1 MKKILIIG
9 AGIHGCFLAKYLKS
23 YNVEIVILDKNNDI
37 CEGTSNATHNRA
49 NRGYH
54 YPRSNITAKECGLAF
69 DYFAKNYKKF
79 LIKKKSYYCIE
90 RNSKTSL
97 KDYIK
102 FISKHNLEF
111 EICNKSKYIK
121 KKNLESIVVG
131 QEGCYDHLEIK
142 KFLKKEIKNKQ
153 IKFINNY
160 DLKKAT
166 LSDDKIK
173 LISNKNKII
182 SKNFDFIINTTYD
195 RANVIKKN
203 VFKLNVKNNYIFQL
217 TEIAVVKSKIKFPSI
232 TIMDGLFITLMPYI
246 GKKNHYLLYDVTNSI
261 MKVKKTEFNEVS
273 KRTNF
278 DKMIKKASKY
288 FFYTDTLK
296 YVKSFYGMRPI
307 PKKDIS
313 ADRSTKIT
321 KNKWNGK
328 NIYTFNEGK
337 YISAPLMAKEFTQ
350 KLWKKKIIKKK

>member
-9 AGIHGCFLAKYLKS
+9 AGIHGCFLAKYLKK
-23 YNVEIVILDKNNDI
+23 YDVEIVILDKNNDI

-54 YPRSNITAKECGLAF
+54 YPRSNVTAKECALAF
-69 DYFAKNYKKF
+69 NYFAKNYKKF
-79 LIKKKSYYCIE
+79 LTKSKSYYCIE
-90 RNSKTSL
+90 RNSKTNL

-102 FISKHNLEF
+102 FIIRHNLEF
-111 EICNKSKYIK
+111 KIQNKSKFIK
-121 KKNLESIVVG
+121 KKNLEAIVVG
-131 QEGCYDHLEIK
+131 QEGCYNHPKIK
-142 KFLKKEIKNKQ
+142 KFLKEEITSKK

-166 LSDDKIK
+166 FLD
-173 LISNKNKII
+173 NKVTLANNENKII
-182 SKNFDFIINTTYD
+182 SINFDFIINTTYD
-195 RANVIKKN
+195 KSNLIN
-203 VFKLNVKNNYIFQL
+203 NDIFKLKVKNNYLFQL
-217 TEIAVVKSKIKFPSI
+217 TEIAVVKSKIKFPSM

-261 MKVKKTEFNEVS
+261 MEVKKNEFSANI
-273 KRTNF
+273 KKTNF
-278 DKMIKKASKY
+278 NKMIKKASKY
-288 FFYTDTLK
+288 FFFTDTLK
-296 YVKSFYGMRPI
+296 YVKSCYGMRPI
-307 PKKDIS
+307 PIKDIN

-321 KNKWNGK
+321 MNKWNGK

-350 KLWKKKIIKKK
+350 KLWEKKIIEK

>member
-9 AGIHGCFLAKYLKS
+9 AGIHGCFLAKYLKK
-23 YNVEIVILDKNNDI
+23 YNVEIIILDKNNDI

-54 YPRSNITAKECGLAF
+54 YPRSNVTAKECALAF
-69 DYFAKNYKKF
+69 NYFAKNYKKF
-79 LIKKKSYYCIE
+79 LIKSKSYYCIE

-97 KDYIK
+97 NNYIK
-102 FISKHNLEF
+102 FIKKQNLEF
-111 EICNKSKYIK
+111 KIQNKSKFIK
-121 KKNLESIVVG
+121 KKNLEAIVVG
-131 QEGCYDHLEIK
+131 HEGCYNHPKIK
-142 KFLKKEIKNKQ
+142 EFLKEEIISKK
-153 IKFINNY
+153 IKFVNNY

-166 LSDDKIK
+166 FFD
-173 LISNKNKII
+173 NKVTLANNENKII
-182 SKNFDFIINTTYD
+182 SSNFDFIINTTYD
-195 RANVIKKN
+195 KSNLIN
-203 VFKLNVKNNYIFQL
+203 NDIFKLKVKNNYLFQL
-217 TEIAVVKSKIKFPSI
+217 TEIVVVKSKIKFPSL

-261 MKVKKTEFNEVS
+261 MEVKKNEFNSNVKKTNFN
-273 KRTNF
+273 
-278 DKMIKKASKY
+278 KMIKKASKY
-288 FFYTDTLK
+288 FFFTDTLK
-296 YVKSFYGMRPI
+296 YVKSCYGMRPI
-307 PKKDIS
+307 PIKDIN

-350 KLWKKKIIKKK
+350 KLWEKKIIEK

>member
-23 YNVEIVILDKNNDI
+23 YNVEVVILDKNNDI
-37 CEGTSNATHNRA
+37 CEGTSKATHNRA

-79 LIKKKSYYCIE
+79 LIKSKSYYCIE

-111 EICNKSKYIK
+111 QICNKSKYIK
-121 KKNLESIVVG
+121 HKNLETIVVG
-131 QEGCYDHLEIK
+131 QEGCYDHLKIK
-142 KFLKKEIKNKQ
+142 KFLKKELKNKK
-153 IKFINNY
+153 IKLINNY
-160 DLKKAT
+160 NLKKAT
-166 LSDDKIK
+166 LIDDKVE

-203 VFKLNVKNNYIFQL
+203 VFNLKIKNDHIFQL

-261 MKVKKTEFNEVS
+261 MKVQKTEFNLVCR
-273 KRTNF
+273 KTNF
-278 DKMIKKASKY
+278 NKMIKKASKY

-296 YVKSFYGMRPI
+296 YVKSLYGMRPI
-307 PKKDIS
+307 PKKDIN
-313 ADRSTKIT
+313 ADRSTKIS

-337 YISAPLMAKEFTQ
+337 YISAPLMAKEFTH
-350 KLWKKKIIKKK
+350 KLWKQKIIKKK